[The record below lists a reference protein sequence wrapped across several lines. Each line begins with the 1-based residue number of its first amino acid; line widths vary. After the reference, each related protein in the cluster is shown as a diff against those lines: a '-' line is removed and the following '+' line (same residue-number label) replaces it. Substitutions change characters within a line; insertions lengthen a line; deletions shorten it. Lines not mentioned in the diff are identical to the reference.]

1 MSSPQTTTC
10 HYHLFVFNPITCLQT
25 RTKSVHIFFSF
36 HLPSCM
42 NGSFDNDFIIVNANK
57 ALFAIKEQ
65 NRLVVLMS
73 ALFTERL
80 ASEGV
85 CLYISPHW
93 LMVTGIFGLLFGP
106 VGTFSIFLTTSMPS
120 NTRPKRYDKSWVRF
134 RRRVNQTSG
143 DCLPKTTCLPSRKSH
158 LAQVMKN

>member
-1 MSSPQTTTC
+1 MQ
-10 HYHLFVFNPITCLQT
+10 I
-25 RTKSVHIFFSF
+25 
-36 HLPSCM
+36 
-42 NGSFDNDFIIVNANK
+42 K

-65 NRLVVLMS
+65 RRLAVLMS

-93 LMVTGIFGLLFGP
+93 LMVTGILGLLFGP

-120 NTRPKRYDKSWVRF
+120 NTRPKRYDKKLR
-134 RRRVNQTSG
+134 
-143 DCLPKTTCLPSRKSH
+143 
-158 LAQVMKN
+158 